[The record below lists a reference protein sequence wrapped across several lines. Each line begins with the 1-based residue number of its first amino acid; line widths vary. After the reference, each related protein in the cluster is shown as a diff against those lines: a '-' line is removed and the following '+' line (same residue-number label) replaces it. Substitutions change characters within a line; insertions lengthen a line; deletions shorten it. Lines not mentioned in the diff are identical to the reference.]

1 MAPPSDQDD
10 LAIAWR
16 ALGATEPRQGWRTI
30 ALAPGLPV
38 RVLAARSFPGNEEA
52 IVVGFRN
59 VRVPPAQQL
68 PQGRGFA
75 VERVDPGLGGVW
87 IALSRQGTASLT
99 LFSLM
104 AQDVI
109 GTLAGAAPGQEEA
122 VLHAFL
128 ARIRAWQEFM
138 LKGSDG
144 MLGPDAEVGLLG
156 ELLFLG
162 DLLRLPME
170 PSPVIEAWQGPLDG
184 LQDFVLGTGAVEVK
198 TTLVMGA
205 FPAVIASLEQLDDSL
220 RRPLYVAAVRLSL
233 AAVGETLAERV
244 AEIRQLL
251 SISPGALSA
260 FNTRLLRV
268 GYLDAMSAR
277 YQRRF
282 SPGGSRLL
290 LVALGFPRLTRADVA
305 APIRKA
311 TYEIDLDLV
320 RQDSVPL
327 RQALQHLGIG

>member
-1 MAPPSDQDD
+1 MAPPSDQDE

-16 ALGATEPRQGWRTI
+16 ALGATEPREGWRTI
-30 ALAPGLPV
+30 PLAPALPL

-52 IVVGFRN
+52 ILVGFRN
-59 VRVPPAQQL
+59 VRVPPAQHL

-144 MLGPDAEVGLLG
+144 VLGPDAEVGLLG

-205 FPAVIASLEQLDDSL
+205 FPAVVASLEQLDDSCGDRCTSPPSGL
-220 RRPLYVAAVRLSL
+220 RWPPSASPFRSV
-233 AAVGETLAERV
+233 ERQERSSPALDFGCRRTPRHAGCCGPAIWTPCGARIRRRFNP
-244 AEIRQLL
+244 AEIAADPRH
-251 SISPGALSA
+251 
-260 FNTRLLRV
+260 
-268 GYLDAMSAR
+268 
-277 YQRRF
+277 
-282 SPGGSRLL
+282 
-290 LVALGFPRLTRADVA
+290 PRLPQAD
-305 APIRKA
+305 
-311 TYEIDLDLV
+311 E
-320 RQDSVPL
+320 S
-327 RQALQHLGIG
+327 